1 MTGRLTRIRTV
12 LPLDRM
18 LGAYAFLTVAA
29 VVVIA
34 GVGRS
39 PQVVYAVVAALVVR
53 DMLFGMSAALIW
65 RRRSSLGRGLV
76 RLLFASIADAVRRR
90 P

>member
-1 MTGRLTRIRTV
+1 
-12 LPLDRM
+12 LPIDRM

-34 GVGRS
+34 GIGRS
-39 PQVVYAVVAALVVR
+39 PQVVYAAVAAVVVR
-53 DMLFGMSAALIW
+53 DLLFGMSAALIW
-65 RRRSSLGRGLV
+65 RRRSSIGRGLV
-76 RLLFASIADAVRRR
+76 RLLLASIADAVRRL